1 MVSIISRFP
10 IPDLDDLD
18 EDVRTQILEARERL
32 GFIPNVYRALAHRPD
47 EFRAFFTYR
56 NAVMGHDGGL
66 SAVER
71 EMIVVVTS
79 ANANCTYCVAS
90 HGANLRLLSGDAI
103 LADKITIDYRHARLD
118 SRHRAMLDYAVK
130 LSARPQEICESD
142 RETLI
147 AVNFTEEDIWDI
159 SSVVAFYALSNRL
172 VHALELVPNDE
183 FFALGRVPPESNREF
198 DSP

>member
-1 MVSIISRFP
+1 MVSTFSRFP

-18 EDVRTQILEARERL
+18 EDVRGQILDARERL
-32 GFIPNVYRALAHRPD
+32 GFIPNVYLALAHRPD

-56 NAVMGHDGGL
+56 NAVMGHEGGL

-79 ANANCTYCVAS
+79 AISNCTYCVVS
-90 HGANLRLLSGDAI
+90 HGANLRLLSGDSVF
-103 LADKITIDYRHARLD
+103 ADKIAIDYRHAPLET
-118 SRHRAMLDYAVK
+118 RHRTMLDYAVK
-130 LSARPQEICESD
+130 LSVRPHEITESD

-147 AVNFTEEDIWDI
+147 AVGFTEEDIWDI
-159 SSVVAFYALSNRL
+159 SSVVAFYALSNRM

-183 FFALGRVPPESNREF
+183 FFSLGRTSLEPG
-198 DSP
+198 

>member
-1 MVSIISRFP
+1 MVSVISRFP

-47 EFRAFFTYR
+47 EFRAFFAYR
-56 NAVMGHDGGL
+56 NAVMGHEGGL

-79 ANANCTYCVAS
+79 ANANCTYCVVS
-90 HGANLRLLSGDAI
+90 HGANLRMLSGDAV
-103 LADKITIDYRHARLD
+103 LADKIAIDYRHAPLD

-130 LSARPQEICESD
+130 LSARPQEIAEAD
-142 RETLI
+142 REFLV
-147 AVNFTEEDIWDI
+147 AVGFTEEDIWDI

-172 VHALELVPNDE
+172 VHALELVPNDD
-183 FFALGRVPPESNREF
+183 FFALGRT
-198 DSP
+198 SPAPN

>member
-1 MVSIISRFP
+1 VSIVSRFP

-18 EDVRTQILEARERL
+18 EDVRTQILEVRDRL
-32 GFIPNVYRALAHRPD
+32 GFIPNVYRALSRRPD

-103 LADKITIDYRHARLD
+103 LADKITIDYRHAPLD
-118 SRHRAMLDYAVK
+118 SRHKAMLDYAVK
-130 LSARPQEICESD
+130 LSARPQEITESD
-142 RETLI
+142 REMLM
-147 AVNFTEEDIWDI
+147 AVSFTEEEIWDI
-159 SSVVAFYALSNRL
+159 SSVVAFYAMSNRL

-183 FFALGRVPPESNREF
+183 FFALGRMPPETSQIF

>member
-1 MVSIISRFP
+1 MSIISRFP
-10 IPDLDDLD
+10 VPDLEDLDDD
-18 EDVRTQILEARERL
+18 IRTQILEARERL

-56 NAVMGHDGGL
+56 NAVMGHEGGL
-66 SAVER
+66 SAAER

-90 HGANLRLLSGDAI
+90 HGANLRLLLGDPV
-103 LADKITIDYRHARLD
+103 LADKLAIDYRHAPLE
-118 SRHRAMLDYAVK
+118 SRRRAMLDYAVK
-130 LSARPQEICESD
+130 LSARPQELTESD
-142 RETLI
+142 REALI
-147 AVNFTEEDIWDI
+147 GANFSEEDIWDI

-183 FFALGRVPPESNREF
+183 FFSVGR
-198 DSP
+198 SPTQLN